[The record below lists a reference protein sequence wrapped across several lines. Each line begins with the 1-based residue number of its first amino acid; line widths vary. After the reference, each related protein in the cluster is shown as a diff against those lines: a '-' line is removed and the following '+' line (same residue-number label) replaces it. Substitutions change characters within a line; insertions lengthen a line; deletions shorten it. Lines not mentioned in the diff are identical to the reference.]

1 MSEQV
6 ESNATA
12 TPRDVNTAADDIAC
26 ASADEDAGT
35 AAHIQAHP
43 VSAASDTAV
52 SVGGG
57 ASLTAP
63 TCAIGYAFK
72 AIEGKW
78 KLPVMYVLSVR
89 GAARYNEIKRELGI
103 TNMMLTNT
111 LRDLEEYGLVSRTQ
125 YNEVP
130 PRVEYALTAN
140 GYAIIP
146 ALKEFEKWGQRL
158 LDARDPT
165 GGDSSAE

>member
-1 MSEQV
+1 MNEQV
-6 ESNATA
+6 ESNE
-12 TPRDVNTAADDIAC
+12 TAALPGVYVA
-26 ASADEDAGT
+26 AEAD
-35 AAHIQAHP
+35 
-43 VSAASDTAV
+43 V
-52 SVGGG
+52 
-57 ASLTAP
+57 SLTAP

-130 PRVEYALTAN
+130 PRVEYALTDN

-158 LDARDPT
+158 LDAPADGPV
-165 GGDSSAE
+165 E

>member
-1 MSEQV
+1 MSDRMTTGE
-6 ESNATA
+6 A
-12 TPRDVNTAADDIAC
+12 
-26 ASADEDAGT
+26 DAGT
-35 AAHIQAHP
+35 SRRNAEKTVGTAAEA
-43 VSAASDTAV
+43 
-52 SVGGG
+52 G
-57 ASLTAP
+57 LTSP

-78 KLPVMYVLSVR
+78 KLPVMYVLSER
-89 GAARYNEIKRELGI
+89 GAARYNEIKRALGI

-130 PRVEYALTAN
+130 PRVEYSLTAN

-146 ALKEFEKWGQRL
+146 ALKEFEKWGQLL
-158 LDARDPT
+158 LDAQSVEANR
-165 GGDSSAE
+165 SH

>member
-1 MSEQV
+1 MNEQV
-6 ESNATA
+6 ESN
-12 TPRDVNTAADDIAC
+12 
-26 ASADEDAGT
+26 GT
-35 AAHIQAHP
+35 AAR
-43 VSAASDTAV
+43 SDAASV
-52 SVGGG
+52 SGTVTWA
-57 ASLTAP
+57 ASRAGEATGDDAGNLTAP

-158 LDARDPT
+158 LDAR
-165 GGDSSAE
+165 GSAGQSA